1 MDRFVALLQLFLA
14 LLCAV
19 VAVGTAINLGFIL
32 TRPDSISVANV
43 LVGQSLLIICLSAA
57 ATILTRKARR
67 NLSRDSQGQ

>member
-1 MDRFVALLQLFLA
+1 MDRLIAVLQLLLA
-14 LLCAV
+14 LLCAA

-67 NLSRDSQGQ
+67 NLTRDKQSG

>member
-1 MDRFVALLQLFLA
+1 MDRFVAVLQLFLA

-67 NLSRDSQGQ
+67 KLSRDSQGQ